1 MRHSIRKHL
10 HAFTLALPL
19 LAATAHAAEPPRAIE
34 QALTTA
40 QAERKGITLL
50 VTGQQIG
57 GAVTRIE
64 PGQWVELR
72 NAQHGRIVVR
82 IDRIDAVLMP

>member
-1 MRHSIRKHL
+1 MRHPVRKHL
-10 HAFTLALPL
+10 QACALALPL
-19 LAATAHAAEPPRAIE
+19 FASAALAAEPPRAIE
-34 QALTTA
+34 QALTAA
-40 QAERKGITLL
+40 QAERKGVTLL
-50 VTGQQIG
+50 VSGQQLG

-82 IDRIDAVLMP
+82 LDRVDAVLMP